1 MCPIFFYRCR
11 LQIIALTPEMFRD
24 ILDKVYSKLQQLED
38 SGASWQFIESIKE
51 TFKKR
56 ILEVFDNEFKKTVK
70 DCLLSSLSPLV
81 SLVDIPSAFT
91 SLEQIHQE
99 LRDYKLH
106 GDAKHAGAG
115 VKTAIDF
122 EIVLLDAEI
131 TRIKIDFQKKTQ
143 EECRVKVLEI
153 EQKYGVTIGY
163 KNPVAEERVEI
174 AIRGSNESDVNS
186 AVSRLDDFVK
196 SGASAK
202 NPFLIKSILSS
213 TDFGETPALLP
224 YVSIPSP
231 NQKSN
236 PLVQSAEG
244 SGQSM
249 HAAASV
255 PESSST
261 AQQSLLPGTV
271 SS

>member
-1 MCPIFFYRCR
+1 
-11 LQIIALTPEMFRD
+11 MFRD

-38 SGASWQFIESIKE
+38 SGASRQFIESIKE

-56 ILEVFDNEFKKTVK
+56 ILEVLDNEFKKTVK

-91 SLEQIHQE
+91 SLLQIHQE
-99 LRDYKLH
+99 LRDYELH
-106 GDAKHAGAG
+106 GDANMLELR

-122 EIVLLDAEI
+122 EIALLDVEI
-131 TRIKIDFQKKTQ
+131 TRIKIVKTVEAEIANGNLLPHIQIMSFTSQDFQKKTQ

-196 SGASAK
+196 V
-202 NPFLIKSILSS
+202 SILSS

-244 SGQSM
+244 SEAPRSSAVMITQTW
-249 HAAASV
+249 SV
-255 PESSST
+255 
-261 AQQSLLPGTV
+261 LLELIHQMKRI
-271 SS
+271 SA